1 MLEGKKVRLRAVEPE
16 DLDLMYL
23 IENDAELWSC
33 GHNAV
38 PFSYYTLK
46 QYLSENTNDIF
57 RDRQLRLVIETAEG
71 ASVGFLDLQHF
82 EPFHLRAEVGV
93 VVLKE
98 QQRRGIATEALQL
111 LKEYAF
117 SFLGLK
123 QLYAYIPDDN
133 IASQALFSRCDY
145 KKTATLQDWLKNPAG
160 WQSVYVFQLLA

>member
-1 MLEGKKVRLRAVEPE
+1 M
-16 DLDLMYL
+16 
-23 IENDAELWSC
+23 
-33 GHNAV
+33 
-38 PFSYYTLK
+38 
-46 QYLSENTNDIF
+46 
-57 RDRQLRLVIETAEG
+57 
-71 ASVGFLDLQHF
+71 QHF

-145 KKTATLQDWLKNPAG
+145 KKTATLQDWLKKTAG